1 MKVKSAIAVIVVALA
16 VYFVVLGRRAVEL
29 ISDGGAGMVVLG
41 VAVLILPLLGVWMIY
56 STLRSAFAH
65 DRLARRI
72 ADEGRELDT
81 DDLPRRPSGRFERD
95 AADVLFAQ
103 VKSEWEAD
111 PDDWRS
117 NYRLARAYDVAG
129 DRKRAREIMKRA
141 VALEGLQRKADATG
155 ESAGPPE
162 RSQG

>member
-1 MKVKSAIAVIVVALA
+1 MIVVALA
-16 VYFVVLGRRAVEL
+16 VYFVVLGQRAVQL

-41 VAVLILPLLGVWMIY
+41 VAVLILPLMGVWMIY

-72 ADEGRELDT
+72 AGEGLELDT
-81 DDLPRRPSGRFERD
+81 GGLPRRPSGRFERD
-95 AADVLFAQ
+95 AADELFAEI
-103 VKSEWEAD
+103 KTEWESD
-111 PDDWRS
+111 PDDWRC

-141 VALEGLQRKADATG
+141 VALEGLERKAGEAG
-155 ESAGPPE
+155 ESAGPPPGH
-162 RSQG
+162 SPG